1 MKEMQKRSKKNSKAQ
16 AKVRDFVTVTIVEDL
31 GQAREY
37 ETLLKVNDI
46 PAVVRE
52 QLDPSTNTK
61 GIAVMVPEDC
71 LDEAH
76 VVIESQDAYDDF
88 YDFGVEEED
97 TDEDFESDTFG
108 EEL

>member
-1 MKEMQKRSKKNSKAQ
+1 MQKRSRKSSKAQ
-16 AKVRDFVTVTIVEDL
+16 AKVRDFVVVTMVEDL
-31 GQAREY
+31 EEAREY

-52 QLDPSTNTK
+52 QLDPSTHSK
-61 GIAVMVPEDC
+61 GIAVMVPEDH

-88 YDFGVEEED
+88 YDFSTDEQD
-97 TDEDFESDTFG
+97 TDEDFGSDDFD
-108 EEL
+108 EEY